1 MPVVNLAVAS
11 PASGES
17 LSVRL
22 DELEVSVANFS
33 THLAV
38 GAVASGL
45 AASVTLAAG
54 AVPPG
59 DLATLTAAGIVGSI
73 LPDIDL
79 QKSHPSR
86 MLFGALGILFAFIAL
101 FQFYEWYSIAELW
114 AIWLGVYVLIRLG
127 LWRFFHRHAVHRG
140 IFHSVLAGL
149 VFMAL
154 TAIIVT
160 HLLGRDPAIGWLAGV
175 FVLIGYL
182 VHLTLD
188 EIYSVDFEGAYIKRS
203 FGSALK
209 IWQYDSSRASL
220 LMTTALLI
228 AITFAPTVTPL
239 VETMASLRLDEFL
252 QQRMWPEGDWF
263 APVSANATETAGH
276 THPAGQM
283 GGAQNVTA
291 AAEVA
296 VGP

>member
-1 MPVVNLAVAS
+1 M
-11 PASGES
+11 
-17 LSVRL
+17 
-22 DELEVSVANFS
+22 ANFS

-59 DLATLTAAGIVGSI
+59 ELATLTAAGIVGSI

-101 FQFYEWYSIAELW
+101 FQYYSVYSIAELW
-114 AIWLGVYVLIRLG
+114 AIWLGVYALVRLG

-154 TAIIVT
+154 TAIVLT
-160 HLLGRDPAIGWLAGV
+160 HLLGRDPAVGWLAGI

-188 EIYSVDFEGAYIKRS
+188 EIYSVDFEGIYIKRS

-209 IWQYDSSRASL
+209 IWEYDSPRASL
-220 LMTTALLI
+220 LMTAGFLV
-228 AITFAPTVTPL
+228 AVTFAPTLTPF
-239 VETMASLRLDEFL
+239 VETMASLQLDQFF
-252 QQRMWPEGDWF
+252 QQRMWPEGEWF
-263 APVSANATETAGH
+263 APPSANATETVGEIR
-276 THPAGQM
+276 
-283 GGAQNVTA
+283 A
-291 AAEVA
+291 A
-296 VGP
+296 P

>member
-1 MPVVNLAVAS
+1 MAK
-11 PASGES
+11 
-17 LSVRL
+17 
-22 DELEVSVANFS
+22 FS
-33 THLAV
+33 SHLAV

-59 DLATLTAAGIVGSI
+59 ELATLTAAGIVGSI

-101 FQFYEWYSIAELW
+101 FQYYAAYSIAELW
-114 AIWLGVYVLIRLG
+114 AIWLGVYALIRLG
-127 LWRFFHRHAVHRG
+127 LWRFFHRHAIHRG

-154 TAIIVT
+154 TAIILT
-160 HLLGRDPAIGWLAGV
+160 HVLGRDPAIGWLAGV

-188 EIYSVDFEGAYIKRS
+188 EIYSVDFEGIYIKRS

-209 IWQYDSSRASL
+209 IWQYDSPRASL
-220 LMTTALLI
+220 LMTTALLV

-239 VETMASLRLDEFL
+239 VETMASLQLDEFL
-252 QQRMWPEGDWF
+252 QQRMWPQGEWF
-263 APVSANATETAGH
+263 APLSANATETA
-276 THPAGQM
+276 TQT
-283 GGAQNVTA
+283 GGAREVTA
-291 AAEVA
+291 APELA

>member
-1 MPVVNLAVAS
+1 MLVVNCPRQSCAGRES
-11 PASGES
+11 PTVV
-17 LSVRL
+17 LIN
-22 DELEVSVANFS
+22 LEAGVANFS
-33 THLAV
+33 THLGV

-59 DLATLTAAGIVGSI
+59 ELATLTAAGIVGSI

-101 FQFYEWYSIAELW
+101 FQYYQAYSIAELW
-114 AIWLGVYVLIRLG
+114 AIWLGVYALIRLG

-149 VFMAL
+149 VFMAF
-154 TAIIVT
+154 TAIILT
-160 HLLGRDPAIGWLAGV
+160 HLLGRDPAIGWLGGV
-175 FVLIGYL
+175 FVFLGYM

-209 IWQYDSSRASL
+209 FWEYDSPRASL
-220 LMTTALLI
+220 LMTGVLLTV
-228 AITFAPTVTPL
+228 ITLAPTVTPF
-239 VETMASLRLDEFL
+239 VETMASLQLDEFFE
-252 QQRMWPEGDWF
+252 QRMWPEDEWF
-263 APVSANATETAGH
+263 APPSANATETA
-276 THPAGQM
+276 PEIS
-283 GGAQNVTA
+283 A
-291 AAEVA
+291 A
-296 VGP
+296 P